1 MASTRKPPPT
11 LPTQSMHNDHTIAG
25 DKNATYRIRAK
36 SPSHKTRKPTQT
48 QHTNHANNKTSK
60 KVVHQH
66 TIEFSHNMH
75 TKRNNNHFCYPAR
88 RFVNTR

>member
-48 QHTNHANNKTSK
+48 QHTNHANNKTK
-60 KVVHQH
+60 KSSTSTHYRVLTQHAHQ
-66 TIEFSHNMH
+66 EKQQSLLLPR
-75 TKRNNNHFCYPAR
+75 KALC
-88 RFVNTR
+88 